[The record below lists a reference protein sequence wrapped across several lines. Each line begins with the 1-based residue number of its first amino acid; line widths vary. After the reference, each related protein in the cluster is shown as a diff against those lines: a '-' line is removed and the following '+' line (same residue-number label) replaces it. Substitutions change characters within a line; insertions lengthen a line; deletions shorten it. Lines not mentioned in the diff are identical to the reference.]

1 MPQKTIHIFKAGQHT
16 AMQGESLA
24 FSESDLAACAAAYNP
39 DLHEAPLVVG
49 HPAADAPAFGWVH
62 SLSATPEGLF
72 AAPLQVE
79 PAFAEAVSQGRYKK
93 VSASFYKPESA
104 ANPVP
109 GVFYLRHVG
118 FLGAQPP
125 AVKGLKSV
133 HFADT
138 DADCFTVEF
147 SEADT
152 TSIMRRMAGL
162 FRGLRDWII
171 EKDGLEAADK
181 VIPSWTADWIQEDTA
196 IAAAQNTEIPAFSE
210 KEKAMPNSISPNIPE
225 TPESPAPVE
234 QQDYSAKL
242 EELQG
247 QLASFAEKERH
258 TRAQSLVD
266 KALSEGRLTPA
277 QSAGLVSFMT
287 SLSET
292 DTLSFG
298 EGDTAQSLPPFTYM
312 SHFLNSL
319 PVQVDFSEHSK
330 DIHGQVDGLPV
341 AEAAQAA
348 LCYQESLRKKG
359 ITVTITDAVDAV
371 KAGKHKEHGH
381 G

>member
-1 MPQKTIHIFKAGQHT
+1 MSQKTIHIFKAGQHT

-24 FSESDLAACAAAYNP
+24 FSEADLAACAAAYNP
-39 DLHEAPLVVG
+39 ALHEAPLVVG
-49 HPAADAPAFGWVH
+49 HPATDAPAFGWVH
-62 SLSATPEGLF
+62 SLSVTPEGLF

-79 PAFAEAVSQGRYKK
+79 PAFAEAVSEGRYKK
-93 VSASFYKPESA
+93 VSASFYKPDSA

-125 AVKGLKSV
+125 AVKGLQNV

-138 DADCFTVEF
+138 DADCVTVEF

-152 TSIMRRMAGL
+152 SSIIRRMASL

-181 VIPSWTADWIQEDTA
+181 VIPSWTADWIQEDA
-196 IAAAQNTEIPAFSE
+196 AVAAAQNPESPAFSE
-210 KEKAMPNSISPNIPE
+210 KEKTMPSSIPDS
-225 TPESPAPVE
+225 TPKTPKNPAPVE
-234 QQDYSAKL
+234 PQDYSAKL
-242 EELQG
+242 EALQG

-266 KALSEGRLTPA
+266 KALAEGRLTPA
-277 QSAGLVSFMT
+277 QSAGLVSFMA

-292 DTLSFG
+292 DVLSFG
-298 EGDTAQSLPPFTYM
+298 EGDTAHSLPSFAYM

-330 DIHGQVDGLPV
+330 DVHDSVDGLPV
-341 AEAAQAA
+341 ADAAQAA
-348 LCYQESLRKKG
+348 LSFQENMRKQG
-359 ITVTITDAVDAV
+359 ITVTITDAMQAV
-371 KAGKHKEHGH
+371 KAGKHKEQNHG
-381 G
+381 